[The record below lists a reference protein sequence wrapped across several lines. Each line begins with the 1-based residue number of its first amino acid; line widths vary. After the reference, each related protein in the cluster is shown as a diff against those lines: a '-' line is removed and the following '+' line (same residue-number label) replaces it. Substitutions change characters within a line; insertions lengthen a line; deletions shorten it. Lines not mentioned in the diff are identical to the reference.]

1 MPRTSQIRKNT
12 TGARETAGGFNYVVG
27 NRIVKKN
34 AVIITINVSRER
46 RLSALRLFERF
57 VVSRQ

>member
-1 MPRTSQIRKNT
+1 MPRTSQIRKKT
-12 TGARETAGGFNYVVG
+12 TGARETPGGFNHVVG
-27 NRIVKKN
+27 TRIVEKN

-46 RLSALRLFERF
+46 RLSALKSFERF